1 MNNLTTLDLIA
12 IISFILQ
19 LDNNEEL
26 NIQTSNDEILKQLHN
41 DIMQSIEDNRKIYSK
56 IISQNDDIINK
67 LEVLLNAQSKRN

>member
-26 NIQTSNDEILKQLHN
+26 NKQTSNDEILKQLHN
-41 DIMQSIEDNRKIYSK
+41 DIMRLIEDNRKICSK
-56 IISQNDDIINK
+56 IISQNDDIVNK
-67 LEVLLNAQSKRN
+67 LEVLLNA

>member
-41 DIMQSIEDNRKIYSK
+41 DIMQSIEDNRKICSK

>member
-41 DIMQSIEDNRKIYSK
+41 DIMQSIEDNRKICST

>member
-1 MNNLTTLDLIA
+1 MNKLTTLDLIA

>member
-1 MNNLTTLDLIA
+1 MNNLTTLDLIT

-41 DIMQSIEDNRKIYSK
+41 DIMQSIEDNRKICSK

>member
-41 DIMQSIEDNRKIYSK
+41 DIMQSIEDNHKICSK
-56 IISQNDDIINK
+56 IISQNDDIIKK
-67 LEVLLNAQSKRN
+67 LEVLLCTKQEK

>member
-26 NIQTSNDEILKQLHN
+26 NKQTSNDEILKQLHD
-41 DIMQSIEDNRKIYSK
+41 DIMWAIEDNHKICSK
-56 IISQNDDIINK
+56 IISQNDDIIKK
-67 LEVLLNAQSKRN
+67 LEVLLCTKQEK

>member
-41 DIMQSIEDNRKIYSK
+41 DIMQSIEDNRKICSK

-67 LEVLLNAQSKRN
+67 LEELLCTKQEK

>member
-41 DIMQSIEDNRKIYSK
+41 DIMQSIEDNRKIY
-56 IISQNDDIINK
+56 
-67 LEVLLNAQSKRN
+67 

>member
-41 DIMQSIEDNRKIYSK
+41 DIMQSIEDNRKICST
-56 IISQNDDIINK
+56 IISQNDNIINK
-67 LEVLLNAQSKRN
+67 LEELLCTKQEK

>member
-1 MNNLTTLDLIA
+1 MNNLTTLDLIT

-41 DIMQSIEDNRKIYSK
+41 DIMQSFEDNHKICSK

>member
-41 DIMQSIEDNRKIYSK
+41 DIMQSIGDNRKICST
-56 IISQNDDIINK
+56 IISQNDNIINK
-67 LEVLLNAQSKRN
+67 LEELLCTKQEK

>member
-19 LDNNEEL
+19 LDSNEEL

-41 DIMQSIEDNRKIYSK
+41 DIMQSIEDNRKICSK

>member
-41 DIMQSIEDNRKIYSK
+41 DIMQSIEDNRKICSK

-67 LEVLLNAQSKRN
+67 LEVLLNEQSKRN